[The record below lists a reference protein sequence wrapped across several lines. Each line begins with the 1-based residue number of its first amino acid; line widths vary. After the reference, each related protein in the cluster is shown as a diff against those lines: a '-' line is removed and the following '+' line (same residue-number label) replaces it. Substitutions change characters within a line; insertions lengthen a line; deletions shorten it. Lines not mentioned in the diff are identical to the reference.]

1 MHREKGREGDE
12 IEEKGRRRGVG
23 QGMRGEQRECGG
35 EEGGWGREEE
45 GVIALGPG
53 QEGCK

>member
-1 MHREKGREGDE
+1 MCRE
-12 IEEKGRRRGVG
+12 EE
-23 QGMRGEQRECGG
+23 ECGG
-35 EEGGWGREEE
+35 EEGGGGRE

>member
-1 MHREKGREGDE
+1 MYVSVCAE
-12 IEEKGRRRGVG
+12 RRKSESAR
-23 QGMRGEQRECGG
+23 RKDGG
-35 EEGGWGREEE
+35 EMRKEE